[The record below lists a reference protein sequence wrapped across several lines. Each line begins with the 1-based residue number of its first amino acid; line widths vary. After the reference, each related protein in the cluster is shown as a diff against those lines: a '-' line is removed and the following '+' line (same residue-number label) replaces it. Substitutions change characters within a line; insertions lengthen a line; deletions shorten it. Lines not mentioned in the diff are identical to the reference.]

1 MATNNVSDA
10 FAQETGNV
18 LIDSVTY
25 VGLPLWT
32 SQTTTTPLTVTY
44 AFLTTPLVPSDAQ
57 DSIDNFA
64 PLNATQQS
72 AVRLIYGT
80 SQSLT
85 GLTFVETADTVGA
98 DIVFGNADLPG
109 SSTMALTSF
118 DYAISYSANGSITSL
133 DIKDYVYFDNVE
145 FGDVLANPVPGSLG
159 YETILHEAGHT
170 LGLDDTAYT
179 KTLPSLL
186 DNTDYTV
193 MSYNETAT
201 YKANF
206 SVLDVAALQVL
217 YADSGT
223 IRDFGL
229 TPVLSWPGL
238 AAPTTGAMLAGA

>member
-1 MATNNVSDA
+1 MASSTVSDA

-18 LIDSVTY
+18 LTDSVTY

-32 SQTTTTPLTVTY
+32 SQTISTPLTVTY
-44 AFLTTPLVPSDAQ
+44 AFLTTPLLPSDAEVTF
-57 DSIDNFA
+57 DNFA

-85 GLTFVETADTVGA
+85 GLTFLETADTLGA
-98 DIVFGNADLPG
+98 DIVFGNADIPD
-109 SSTMALTSF
+109 SSTMALTFF
-118 DYAISYSANGSITSL
+118 DYSISYKADGSIASL

-145 FGDVLANPVPGSLG
+145 FGDVMANPVPGSLG

-179 KTLPSLL
+179 QTLPNLL
-186 DNTDYTV
+186 DNTDFTV
-193 MSYNETAT
+193 MSYNETST

-206 SVLDVAALQVL
+206 SVLDVAALHTL

-229 TPVLSWPGL
+229 TPVLSWPGTT
-238 AAPTTGAMLAGA
+238 APTPGGILAVA

>member
-1 MATNNVSDA
+1 MPSNSASDA
-10 FAQETGNV
+10 FAQATGNV

-25 VGLPLWT
+25 VGLPVWT

-44 AFLTTPLVPSDAQ
+44 AFMTTPLLPGDAENT
-57 DSIDNFA
+57 IDNFA
-64 PLNATQQS
+64 PLNAAQQS

-98 DIVFGNADLPG
+98 DIVFGNEDIDDPN
-109 SSTMALTSF
+109 TMALTYF
-118 DYAISYSANGSITSL
+118 DYGIRVTADGTVASL

-145 FGDVLANPVPGSLG
+145 FADVMANPVPGSLG

-179 KTLPSLL
+179 QTLPGLL
-186 DNTDYTV
+186 DNTDFTV
-193 MSYNETAT
+193 MSYNETDT

-206 SVLDVAALQVL
+206 SILDVAALNAL

-223 IRDFGL
+223 IRSFGI
-229 TPVLSWPGL
+229 TPVASFPGTPQ
-238 AAPTTGAMLAGA
+238 PTGGGMLAVA